1 MTILEKEN
9 EYDIEGVEDAY
20 EDAYDIALAESVL
33 EEMKETGE
41 EPQPIEKL
49 WERLGL

>member
-9 EYDIEGVEDAY
+9 EYDVESIEDAC
-20 EDAYDIALAESVL
+20 DIALAKSVL